1 MAEDLC
7 MNVLFVC
14 TGNVHRSVLAERLLA
29 ARLSDTTTVRVASAG
44 TRARPAANM
53 DPATRT
59 LLRQFGAEG
68 AGFAARQ
75 LTEDL
80 VDRADLVLGMEREH
94 RDAAVRLRPG
104 ALHRCFTLREFLRL
118 QEQRTQRGSG
128 LPVSAAEDAIPD
140 PWHQPGRV
148 LLETARTID
157 AAVTA
162 LAEVL
167 LRTHGDA
174 LRGAVALQESHGRS
188 YSIERDRNE

>member
-1 MAEDLC
+1 MAEDPC

-29 ARLSDTTTVRVASAG
+29 GRLSDPTAVRVASAG
-44 TRARPAANM
+44 TRARSGTTM

-68 AGFAARQ
+68 SGFAARQ
-75 LTEDL
+75 LTEEL

-118 QEQRTQRGSG
+118 QKQRTRRGSG
-128 LPVSAAEDAIPD
+128 VPVSAAEDAIPD

-157 AAVTA
+157 AAVTE

-167 LRTHGDA
+167 LRPNADTPC
-174 LRGAVALQESHGRS
+174 GAVALQESHSRS
-188 YSIERDRNE
+188 YSIERARHE